1 MYNKQI
7 ILILLILFSSLTFA
21 QKKEKIKGD
30 KNVVIKETILN
41 PFNRIVIGEKFKI
54 ELLEGTEPSVFI
66 EADENLHDVI
76 NFSVSDSTLSFG
88 TSKRIT
94 TKKMLNIKVI
104 YTSDLNLIETLDNGE
119 VSNATTL
126 NLNELVLKNSGSS
139 RAYLNIRGEKFKH
152 INSENAKVELNINAT
167 IATFELDENSK
178 LEALVNAK
186 TLQVDMFERADARI
200 DGNVDSLK
208 VNTDNA
214 SNFKGKDLTT
224 KTCEVKCT
232 LSSDVY
238 IQALDSLRIDA
249 SGNSEVYIYGNPVI
263 TIDNFRNS
271 SKLFKKDLK

>member
-104 YTSDLNLIETLDNGE
+104 YTSNLNLIETLDNGE

-200 DGNVDSLK
+200 DGNVDSLQVK
-208 VNTDNA
+208 TDNA
-214 SNFKGKDLTT
+214 SNFKGKNLTT

-232 LSSDVY
+232 LNSDVY
-238 IQALDSLRIDA
+238 IQALDNLRIDA

-263 TIDNFRNS
+263 TIDNFRNT
-271 SKLFKKDLK
+271 SKLFKKELK

>member
-200 DGNVDSLK
+200 DGNVDSLQVK
-208 VNTDNA
+208 TDNA
-214 SNFKGKDLTT
+214 SNFKGKNLTT

-232 LSSDVY
+232 LNSDVY
-238 IQALDSLRIDA
+238 IQALDNLRIDA

-263 TIDNFRNS
+263 TIDNFRNT
-271 SKLFKKDLK
+271 SKLFKKELK